1 MVVYMIILASKSSRR
16 AKLLED
22 AGIEFTV
29 VPSEINE
36 EVDSKLKPQE
46 LVSLISLQ
54 KALDVQKRRPND
66 TIIGADTVVIF
77 ENEIFG
83 KPKDE
88 EDAFRMLK
96 MLSGETHQVIT
107 GVTILK
113 KDVKKVIISE
123 ALVTMKKYSDLEI
136 REYIQT
142 KEPMDK
148 AGSYGI
154 QGEGGKL
161 IDHFK
166 GDFFTIVGLPLKDV
180 LEVLK
185 SLDNK

>member
-1 MVVYMIILASKSSRR
+1 MIILASKSSRR

-46 LVSLISLQ
+46 LVSLLSLQ

-148 AGSYGI
+148 TGSYDI

-161 IDHFK
+161 VDHFK

>member
-1 MVVYMIILASKSSRR
+1 
-16 AKLLED
+16 
-22 AGIEFTV
+22 
-29 VPSEINE
+29 
-36 EVDSKLKPQE
+36 
-46 LVSLISLQ
+46 
-54 KALDVQKRRPND
+54 
-66 TIIGADTVVIF
+66 
-77 ENEIFG
+77 
-83 KPKDE
+83 
-88 EDAFRMLK
+88 

-148 AGSYGI
+148 AGSYGT
-154 QGEGGKL
+154 GEGGKL
-161 IDHFK
+161 IDRFK